1 MSLNRGLG
9 GHLPCLICLAPKEQ
23 FFDVSKTW
31 PLRDAVQTENI
42 LKEAR
47 DLDNS
52 QRESLLSLHGLHDI
66 NVSSSI
72 NLCVS

>member
-42 LKEAR
+42 LKEA
-47 DLDNS
+47 
-52 QRESLLSLHGLHDI
+52 
-66 NVSSSI
+66 
-72 NLCVS
+72 